1 MPIFAIALV
10 PEGNIV
16 RTVREAVSLSLDRDD
31 SPEASGLPEGI
42 YLGFFCRPPEVR
54 QDRQDSLTKEFRKA
68 AESLFSGLPPLLRF
82 SSCKCSGGR
91 WYIVPD
97 EALPRD
103 MAMIAAAMAKKAGY
117 SPLVKAPL
125 LEAQGFFAG
134 NNVTPRPFE
143 AFSFRHLDAIL
154 YRIESPDDR
163 FDKVW
168 WRVLAR
174 VSRRTGPRRCSPRGS
189 SVL

>member
-10 PEGNIV
+10 PEGNII
-16 RTVREAVSLSLDRDD
+16 RSIREAASLSLDRDH
-31 SPEASGLPEGI
+31 SPEASALPEGI
-42 YLGFFCRPPEVR
+42 YLGFFCRSQKDR
-54 QDRQDSLTKEFRKA
+54 QDRQDPLIKEFRKA

-82 SSCKCSGGR
+82 SSCAQVMDR
-91 WYIVPD
+91 WYLVPD
-97 EALPRD
+97 KGLPEGVP
-103 MAMIAAAMAKKAGY
+103 AAAAAIAKKAGF
-117 SPLVKAPL
+117 SPLDKAPFPA
-125 LEAQGFFAG
+125 AQGFFAG

-143 AFSFRHLDAIL
+143 AFSFRHLDAVL
-154 YRIESPDDR
+154 YRIECPDDR
-163 FDKVW
+163 FDQVW

>member
-10 PEGNIV
+10 PEGNII
-16 RTVREAVSLSLDRDD
+16 RTIREAASPSLDRDD
-31 SPEASGLPEGI
+31 SLEASALPEGI
-42 YLGFFCRPPEVR
+42 YLGFFCRPQKDR
-54 QDRQDSLTKEFRKA
+54 QDRQQSLIKEFRKA

-82 SSCKCSGGR
+82 SSCAQVMGR
-91 WYIVPD
+91 WYIIPD
-97 EALPRD
+97 EALSHD
-103 MAMIAAAMAKKAGY
+103 VSAAAAAIAKKAGFG
-117 SPLVKAPL
+117 SLEKAPFPA
-125 LEAQGFFAG
+125 AQGFFAG

-143 AFSFRHLDAIL
+143 AFSFRHLDAVL

-168 WRVLAR
+168 WRVIAR